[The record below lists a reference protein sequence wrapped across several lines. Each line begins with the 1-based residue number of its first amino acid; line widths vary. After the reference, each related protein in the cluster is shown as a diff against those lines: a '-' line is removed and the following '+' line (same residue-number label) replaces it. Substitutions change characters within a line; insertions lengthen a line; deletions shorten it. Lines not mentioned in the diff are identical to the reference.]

1 MIQVPPAKPFAKR
14 ASVARHPQESF
25 LGSDCS
31 VDMMLEKIRACGKG
45 NHCRLEICK
54 GASDVGYNVHAHF
67 FWEIQFH
74 YQEHPN
80 AEITKILI
88 IPPLVR
94 HESTRMLPGKFIF
107 CFSLGTSSF
116 LGPHMTGTQ
125 KRMVSSRSLENLR
138 IQLSLLQQLEQ
149 AQTSQSTR
157 EDALSAQINSFVINI
172 IDTYQ
177 EALAK
182 NSTFAKGDTF
192 RQAAELIR
200 KNACNPDFRISAVSK
215 ALGIHKSNLGRI
227 FRKNRNITAQQYLI
241 NSRIYHACDMLS
253 TNNFSITSIAY
264 LTGWT
269 YPSHFRNTFRRVTGM
284 TPREYMLRCKNG
296 APFLPAGLI
305 PKGNT
310 PESVI
315 DEYMRD
321 MKKG

>member
-1 MIQVPPAKPFAKR
+1 MGFIDKKAETPPKAPL
-14 ASVARHPQESF
+14 HP
-25 LGSDCS
+25 LGALVEDECP
-31 VDMMLEKIRACGKG
+31 VDMVLEKLRACAKV
-45 NHCRLEICK
+45 NRCPMEICK
-54 GASDVGYNVHAHF
+54 NLTEPGYNVHSHF

-107 CFSLGTSSF
+107 CFSVGTSSF

-125 KRMVSSRSLENLR
+125 KRMVSSRSLENLQ
-138 IQLSLLQQLEQ
+138 IQLRLLQQLDE
-149 AQTSQSTR
+149 AQTSQAAR
-157 EDALSAQINSFVINI
+157 ENALSEQIKSFVVNI
-172 IDTYQ
+172 IDIYQ

-200 KNACNPDFRISAVSK
+200 KNACNPAFRISAVSK

-253 TNNFSITSIAY
+253 TNNFSIESISKM
-264 LTGWT
+264 TGWT
-269 YPSHFRNTFRRVTGM
+269 YPSHFRNTFKRVTGM